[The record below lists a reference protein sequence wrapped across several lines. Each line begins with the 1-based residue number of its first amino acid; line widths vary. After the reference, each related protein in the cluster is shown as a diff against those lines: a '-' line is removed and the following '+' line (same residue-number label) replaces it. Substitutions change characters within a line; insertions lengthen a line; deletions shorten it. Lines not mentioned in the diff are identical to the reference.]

1 MITVLQILFA
11 LGLIL
16 LIILFVFRPKRVEVI
31 SWPANYQEILQ
42 DYVRFYANLSEE
54 GKKAFEEKFQKFL
67 SAVKITGANAE
78 VEDLDRVLIGAAA
91 VIPVYYIPDWEY
103 INLREVLLYPGNF
116 NFDFE
121 QQGYERTVS
130 GMVGSGPLQNVLIIS
145 KWELRQGFINSTSN
159 QNTAIHEFVH
169 LIDKL
174 DGTLDGIPEL
184 LLERKYVT
192 HWQQLIQL
200 TMESIRRGE
209 SDINPYGATSP
220 VECFAVMAE
229 YFFENPEL
237 FRYNHPELYEMMQ
250 RIFVRIVNPADRR

>member
-16 LIILFVFRPKRVEVI
+16 LIILFVFRPKRMEVI
-31 SWPANYQEILQ
+31 SWPANYQEVLQ
-42 DYVRFYANLSEE
+42 DYVRFYANLSED
-54 GKKAFEEKFQKFL
+54 GKKSFEEKFQKFL

-145 KWELRQGFINSTSN
+145 KWELRQGFINSSSN
-159 QNTAIHEFVH
+159 HNTAIHEFIH

-174 DGTLDGIPEL
+174 DGTFDGVPEL

-192 HWQQLIQL
+192 QWQQLIQH
-200 TMESIRRGE
+200 TMESIRRDE
-209 SDINPYGATSP
+209 SDIDPYGATSP

-229 YFFENPEL
+229 YFFENPGS

-250 RIFVRIVNPADRR
+250 RIFVRTGH